1 MRALTKEILLRAI
14 ESSSSLEKKLAV
26 RVFKILECSQLDK
39 ETDLVAFFNEEPEK
53 KEPKEDKGIS
63 KRTREVSDYRFKN
76 LQIRNFRKFPCTEN
90 AGLYYGIDFILA
102 QEPANLILL
111 GGNGTGK
118 TSLFSAMEYTMTRF
132 ISSAELRNI
141 PENNYTRYLPYGNE
155 KFDNVLVIL
164 DTVKDTL
171 YSDKE
176 DPELL
181 KYDYLK
187 CFFCSEKDLV
197 EMGKQESLLAFI
209 VSQVGFGEY
218 LTVMKTLN
226 SKYENYQKQANDYPL
241 RLTDLLLKE
250 KQLKEAEN
258 EKEKIYIVS
267 KEKINLFLGLSDG
280 ESRKKYKE
288 LLLKIKEKKLEFILP
303 VISERTDSEDASGK
317 LAVKKSWVDT
327 YDSIAERFITNYRES
342 AEALYPGSSL
352 KVWFEKEI
360 KAIEALTKSN
370 KISFVDIYED
380 KLSRYQK
387 YDFEGKEMIKQKS
400 VENLLDFL
408 NGIGSEDTSENTFE
422 AIRKIESVLNE
433 IDGRVRILK
442 DEKEKITIDVNRLAP
457 VEPILAPLQEF
468 IRSLQKE
475 YDVQL
480 RVIEKLCKTFVED
493 ILNHFGTNNERYT
506 LSLNADT
513 LDLSV
518 EFEDFNHKT
527 VRMHPRDYLNSFR
540 FKLFN
545 MSVKVAM
552 ALAAMRINKISHP
565 IVFDDVFYSSDF
577 ENRSRV
583 ENFIIKVYAAYDEF
597 VKPYLG
603 GKNLQVIFLTHDDVI
618 IDSIRDGI
626 QSLEY
631 PANTLYGRLF
641 DYREM
646 KKPGDVKLYK
656 THKYVNLY
664 IPI

>member
-1 MRALTKEILLRAI
+1 MRALTREILLRVI
-14 ESSSSLEKKLAV
+14 ESVSAFEKKLAV
-26 RVFKILECSQLDK
+26 AVFKRLECSQLDE
-39 ETDLVAFFNEEPEK
+39 ETDLVVFFKEETEEKEPE
-53 KEPKEDKGIS
+53 EDKYIA
-63 KRTREVSDYRFKN
+63 KRTCEVSDYRFKN
-76 LQIRNFRKFPCTEN
+76 LQIRNFRKFPRTEN
-90 AGLYYGIDFILA
+90 AGLYYGIDFISG

-132 ISSAELRNI
+132 LSSAELRNI
-141 PENNYTRYLPYGNE
+141 PQNNYTRYLPYGNE

-164 DTVKDTL
+164 DTVKDTF

-197 EMGKQESLLAFI
+197 EMGKHESLLTFI

-218 LTVMKTLN
+218 LKLMKTLN
-226 SKYENYQKQANDYPL
+226 SRYENYQKQANDYPL

-258 EKEKIYIVS
+258 EKEKIYTVS
-267 KEKINLFLGLSDG
+267 KEKINLYWMLSDDR
-280 ESRKKYKE
+280 SRKAYRE
-288 LLLKIKEKKLEFILP
+288 LLLEIKEKKLEFALP
-303 VISERTDSEDASGK
+303 TVPERMDSEEASGK
-317 LAVKKSWVDT
+317 LATKKSWVDT
-327 YDSIAERFITNYRES
+327 YDSIAERFIANYRES

-360 KAIEALTKSN
+360 KIIEALTKSN

-387 YDFEGKEMIKQKS
+387 YDFEGKEEIKQKS
-400 VENLLDFL
+400 IDELLDFL
-408 NGIGSEDTSENTFE
+408 NEIDSEDPFE
-422 AIRKIESVLNE
+422 AIRKIESKLNK
-433 IDGRVRILK
+433 IDERVRILK
-442 DEKEKITIDVNRLAP
+442 DEKEKITSEVSKLAP
-457 VEPILAPLQEF
+457 IEPILVPLQEF

-475 YDVQL
+475 YDIQL

-493 ILNHFGTNNERYT
+493 ILNHFGSNNERYT
-506 LSLNADT
+506 LSLNAVT
-513 LDLSV
+513 LDLTV
-518 EFEDFNHKT
+518 EFEDLNHKP

-583 ENFIIKVYAAYDEF
+583 EDFILKVYASYDEF
-597 VKPYLG
+597 VKPYLE
-603 GKNLQVIFLTHDDVI
+603 GKNLQLIFLTHDDVI

-626 QSLEY
+626 QSLGY
-631 PANTLYGRLF
+631 QTNTLYGRLF

-646 KKPGDVKLYK
+646 KEVGDVKLYK
-656 THKYVNLY
+656 THKFVNLY
-664 IPI
+664 ISI